1 MHLILQSCLLALC
14 VYGRVLSSSVCGWV
28 DICDVCV
35 GWWCLSVVFLFF
47 WGGGGIVCLVRMRPC
62 ERERVRTKEEEN
74 KVTIIETKIVL
85 QTYTRVYPLVST
97 GRSLHGLSYTINK
110 YHQVC
115 NSVIFV
121 H

>member
-1 MHLILQSCLLALC
+1 MVFFSC
-14 VYGRVLSSSVCGWV
+14 
-28 DICDVCV
+28 
-35 GWWCLSVVFLFF
+35 
-47 WGGGGIVCLVRMRPC
+47 GGGVVCLVRMRPFVGERARDRES
-62 ERERVRTKEEEN
+62 EREKEN
-74 KVTIIETKIVL
+74 KVTIIETEIVL